1 MTNQHYKVVKR
12 NGKTVDYDSTKIRD
26 AVAKAFKACGIDT
39 NMWPE
44 TVAEAVTERVKK
56 TYTPNEA
63 ISINMIQNLVEEE
76 MMKLFTDRDFP
87 YEVARKY
94 IVYRDRRDKDR
105 DSINKL
111 AIAFHDVVDIEDN
124 DLKKSNA
131 NINGNTPAGQMMIFG
146 SESSKQHAMD
156 YIINPKYVQA
166 HKDSYIHIH
175 DLDYVSTKAVN
186 CNQIS
191 LKDLFSH
198 DYIYTVDSIMR
209 KPKRIYSYA
218 ALAAIALQSE
228 QNEMYGGQ
236 ALCDF
241 EYAMADGVRLTFTEE
256 FKKIFK
262 IKYNVECPFVD
273 EQIKISNNALRE
285 SAKEVYDAAL
295 EQTIKE
301 THEAMAAF
309 VYNLCSMHSR
319 GGGQVVFSSINYGT
333 DYSPEGRIVIN
344 EILNAVDEGLGDGS
358 TAIFPISV
366 FKVKD
371 QVNFSEEDWELAKN
385 NWDDA
390 VAGKLKFKTP
400 NFDLFIKACV
410 VSARRLFP
418 NFVFED
424 STFNQNPKWDIND
437 PDRYKY
443 ELALMGCRTR
453 VYDDIYGEKTSARRG
468 NISFTTINLPRLAI
482 ESKIEAGKDTKLED
496 MLPIFYKKLDYYLN
510 LVRDQLLERYHWQCS
525 AYAKQIPFITQN
537 GTIMGTEG
545 LKPEDHLENAWK
557 HGSLSIGFIGLAE
570 TLIALTGKHHGESE
584 ESQKLGLEIIKH
596 MRDFTDQ
603 CIVSE
608 KLNFSLFA
616 TPAEGLSGRFTI
628 ADRKRFGVIPGI
640 TDKDYYVNSNH
651 IPPAF
656 HITAHD
662 KIVKEAPYHAL
673 TNAGSILYVEF
684 DGDPLKN
691 TLAFATVV
699 VDMKH
704 NNVNYGA
711 INHAVD
717 RCCTCGFEGIINE
730 GEACPKCGEDLNV
743 SHLRRITGYLV
754 GDVKTRWNSFKQ
766 AELKDRTK
774 HIK

>member
-1 MTNQHYKVVKR
+1 MAKLKVQKR
-12 NGKTVDYDSTKIRD
+12 NGKIVDFEKNKIEK
-26 AVAKAFKACGIDT
+26 AVEKAFKSAGVEP
-39 NMWPE
+39 NGYPE
-44 TVAEAVTERVKK
+44 LISVEVYGKLYRDVLVSGKK
-56 TYTPNEA
+56 TVV
-63 ISINMIQNLVEEE
+63 SIDEIQKLVEKYL
-76 MMKLFTDRDFP
+76 MDYYDMNDQLLP
-87 YEVARKY
+87 YEVVRKY
-94 IVYRDRRDKDR
+94 ILYRDRRDKDR
-105 DSINKL
+105 ESINKL
-111 AIAFHDVVDIEDN
+111 AITFHDVVDIEDN
-124 DLKKSNA
+124 NVKKSNA
-131 NINGNTPAGQMMIFG
+131 NINGNTPAGQQMIFA
-146 SESSKQHAMD
+146 SEASKQHAFD
-156 YIINPKYVQA
+156 YIVNPKYVQA
-166 HKDSYIHIH
+166 HKDGSIHIH
-175 DLDYVSTKAVN
+175 DADYISTKAVN

-198 DYIYTVDSIMR
+198 DYIHTVDSIMR
-209 KPKRIYSYA
+209 PPKRIGSYG

-228 QNEMYGGQ
+228 QNEMFGGQ
-236 ALCDF
+236 AICDF
-241 EYAMADGVRLTFTEE
+241 DYAMADGVRKTFTEV
-256 FKKIFK
+256 FKKIYN
-262 IKYNVECPFVD
+262 IKYETNCPFVD
-273 EQIKISNNALRE
+273 DQIKIENNTL
-285 SAKEVYDAAL
+285 KE
-295 EQTIKE
+295 TIKDVYEAAYNETVSE

-319 GGGQVVFSSINYGT
+319 GGGQIVFSSINYGT
-333 DYSPEGRIVIN
+333 DYSPEGRIVIS

-437 PDRYKY
+437 PERYKY

-482 ESKIEAGKDTKLED
+482 EARLEAKNKED
-496 MLPIFYKKLDYYLN
+496 IIPLFYDKLDYMLN

-525 AYAKQIPFITQN
+525 AYGKQIPFIVAN
-537 GTIMGTEG
+537 GTIMGTEN
-545 LKPEDHLENAWK
+545 LTTEDHLEEAWK
-557 HGSLSIGFIGLAE
+557 HGTLSIGFIGLAE
-570 TLIALTGKHHGESE
+570 TLIELIGKHHGESE
-584 ESQKLGLEIIKH
+584 EAQELGLQIIKH
-596 MRDFTDQ
+596 MREYTDK
-603 CIVSE
+603 CTEEE

-616 TPAEGLSGRFTI
+616 TPAEGLSGRFTLI
-628 ADRKRFGVIPGI
+628 DRKKFGIIPGV

-651 IPPAF
+651 IPPAY
-656 HITAHD
+656 HINAHN
-662 KIVKEAPYHAL
+662 KIVKEAPYHEL

-717 RCCTCGFEGIINE
+717 RCCRCGFEGIINE
-730 GEACPKCGEDLNV
+730 GEACPKCGEDFNV
-743 SHLRRITGYLV
+743 THLRRITGYLT

>member
-56 TYTPNEA
+56 TYTSNEA

-166 HKDSYIHIH
+166 HTSGHIHIH
-175 DLDYVSTKAVN
+175 DLDYVSTKAWN

-191 LKDLFSH
+191 LKDIFSH
-198 DYIYTVDSIMR
+198 PYIHTVDSIMR
-209 KPKRIYSYA
+209 PPQRISSYA
-218 ALAAIALQSE
+218 ALAAIVFQSE
-228 QNEMYGGQ
+228 QNEMFGGQ
-236 ALCDF
+236 SVMDW
-241 EYAMADGVRLTFTEE
+241 EYAMADGVRKTFREQ
-256 FKKIFK
+256 FKKIYK
-262 IKYNVECPFVD
+262 LIYHIDCPFVD
-273 EQIKISNNALRE
+273 EQIYMDNKALKD
-285 SAKEVYDAAL
+285 SVTDVYQAAYD
-295 EQTIKE
+295 ETVHE
-301 THEAMAAF
+301 THEAMVAF

-319 GGGQVVFSSINYGT
+319 GGAQVVFSSINYGT
-333 DYSPEGRIVIN
+333 DYSTEGRLVIN
-344 EILNAVDEGLGDGS
+344 ETLNAVDEGLGDGS

-371 QVNFSEEDWELAKN
+371 DVNFSEEDWELAKN

-424 STFNQNPKWDIND
+424 STYNQNPLWDIND

-443 ELALMGCRTR
+443 ELAVMGCRTR
-453 VYDDIYGEKTSARRG
+453 VYDDLYGEKTSARRG
-468 NISFTTINLPRLAI
+468 NLSFTTINLPRLAI
-482 ESKIEAGKDTKLED
+482 ESRIELGDKASNEEVIKL
-496 MLPIFYKKLDYYLN
+496 FYKKLDYMLN

-525 AYAKQIPFITQN
+525 AYARQFPFIVQN
-537 GTIMGTEG
+537 GTVMGTEG
-545 LKPEDHLENAWK
+545 LKPDDKVGDALK

-570 TLIALTGKHHGESE
+570 TLKELIGKHHGESDE
-584 ESQKLGLEIIKH
+584 AEQLGLEIVKH
-596 MRDFTDQ
+596 MREYTDKCTEEEQ
-603 CIVSE
+603 
-608 KLNFSLFA
+608 LNFSLFF
-616 TPAEGLSGRFTI
+616 TPAEGLCGRFTHI
-628 ADRKRFGVIPGI
+628 DAAEFGIIPGV
-640 TDKDYYVNSNH
+640 TDRDFYTNSVHVPVYYN
-651 IPPAF
+651 IG
-656 HITAHD
+656 AHE
-662 KIVKEAPYHAL
+662 KILKEAPFHEYG
-673 TNAGSILYVEF
+673 NAGSILYVEM

-717 RCCTCGFEGIINE
+717 RCLDCGYEGVIPK
-730 GEACPKCGEDLNV
+730 GEACPKCGDTEDI

-754 GDVKTRWNSFKQ
+754 GSTDRWNSGKL
-766 AELKDRTK
+766 AELKARVK
-774 HIK
+774 HI